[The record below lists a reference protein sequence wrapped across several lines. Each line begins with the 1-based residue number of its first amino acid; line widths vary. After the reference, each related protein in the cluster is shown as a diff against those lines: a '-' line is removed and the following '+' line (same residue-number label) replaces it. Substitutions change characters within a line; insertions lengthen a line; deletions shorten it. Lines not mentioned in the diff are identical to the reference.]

1 MRVRSVLSI
10 ALCSGALVS
19 SACASSGAGAKANVN
34 ESSSDK
40 VTSIEIAQA
49 PSNNVYD
56 LIYRLRPH
64 WLRAG
69 ATGSIGGGT
78 SRNQVTLVYLDGNK
92 LGGIETLRSLSASG
106 IKSMEWLSAS
116 RASVVLSDIGSDP
129 VAGAISLHTR

>member
-1 MRVRSVLSI
+1 M
-10 ALCSGALVS
+10 ALCAGALVL
-19 SACASSGAGAKANVN
+19 SACASSGGGARPNIS

-40 VTSIEIAQA
+40 VTSVEIAQA

-69 ATGSIGGGT
+69 VTGSIGRGT

-92 LGGIETLRSLSASG
+92 LGGTETLRSLSASG
-106 IKSMEWLSAS
+106 IQRMEWLSAS

-129 VAGAISLHTR
+129 IAGAISLHTR